1 MSDIVLNLRNLSDLE
16 LQAKLRTFATAL
28 TENPTAAPGI
38 DTTAAALTAAADLI
52 QTRLNAQAV
61 AQAAAEA
68 ATDAKNDAVE
78 DGEDLIRDYAAEVW
92 PATNKDTAKCV
103 LLGFDVRGDGAPP
116 PPPGPNDGQITG
128 LTLDFGTSPGQLV
141 MRVDPQARRRSIEV
155 QVNLTPNAAPTWQ
168 HHAVATASPFTLTGL
183 PSGSLVQVRAR
194 ANFSRGVTGPW
205 SDIAE
210 LRVP

>member
-16 LQAKLRTFATAL
+16 LQAKLRTLATAQ
-28 TENPTAAPGI
+28 TDNPTTAPGVN
-38 DTTAAALTAAADLI
+38 TTAAALTAAADLI
-52 QTRLNAQAV
+52 QTRLNAQSV

-68 ATDAKNDAVE
+68 ATDAKDEAVDA
-78 DGEDLIRDYAAEVW
+78 GEDLIKDYAAEVW
-92 PATNKDTAKCV
+92 PATGKNPAKCV
-103 LLGFDVRGDGAPP
+103 LLGFDVRGAGSPP
-116 PPPGPNDGQITG
+116 PPPGPNEGQITG
-128 LTLDFGTSPGQLV
+128 LTLDFGPSPGQLV
-141 MRVDPQARRRSIEV
+141 MRVDPQARRRSIEI

-168 HHAVATASPFTLTGL
+168 HHAVSTSSPYTLTGL

-194 ANFSRGVTGPW
+194 ANFSRGQNGPW